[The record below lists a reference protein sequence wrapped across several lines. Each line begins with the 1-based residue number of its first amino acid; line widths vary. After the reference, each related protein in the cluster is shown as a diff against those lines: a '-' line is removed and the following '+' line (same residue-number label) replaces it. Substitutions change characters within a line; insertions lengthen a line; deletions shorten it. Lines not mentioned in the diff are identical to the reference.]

1 MTAKTSKKAG
11 RPKTVQGW
19 GTVMNYG
26 IKVDFS
32 RYPQLHSF
40 LFCLQQ
46 QNQGDILEGLNQAVM
61 TYIRE
66 KNLPLA
72 SEEEC
77 GQIAMQSVKTGL
89 TGQPSGLPLILT
101 GDGEGAASRF
111 QAEQVETAPTAVT
124 KNREALSSPQ
134 TDIGGMVFDL
144 VGQES
149 PPQAQE
155 QEQEQETVAQPANL
169 GSLLDKLS
177 PEQLSALFAQAG
189 IQPKQKADGLSQE
202 EQEAAADL
210 ADQLGEL

>member
-101 GDGEGAASRF
+101 EDLEGEASRP
-111 QAEQVETAPTAVT
+111 QAEQVQTAPTPVT
-124 KNREALSSPQ
+124 ENREVLSSPQ
-134 TDIGGMVFDL
+134 TDTGGMVFHL

-149 PPQAQE
+149 PPKE
-155 QEQEQETVAQPANL
+155 QEPATVAQPVNL
-169 GSLLDKLS
+169 DSLLDKLS
-177 PEQLSALFAQAG
+177 PEQLSTLLAQAG